1 MQIVKNLCLKLIS
14 IYRYFSKF
22 TPSVCR
28 FEPTCSEYT
37 YEAIEK
43 FGVIKGCY
51 LGIRRILRCH
61 PYSKGGFDP
70 VPDEFKW
77 KQ

>member
-1 MQIVKNLCLKLIS
+1 MLKKICLGLIS

-28 FEPTCSEYT
+28 FQPTCSKYT

-43 FGVIKGCY
+43 FGALKGIY
-51 LGIRRILRCH
+51 LGVKRILRCH
-61 PYSKGGFDP
+61 PYYKGNLIDP
-70 VPDEFKW
+70 VPEKFKW
-77 KQ
+77 